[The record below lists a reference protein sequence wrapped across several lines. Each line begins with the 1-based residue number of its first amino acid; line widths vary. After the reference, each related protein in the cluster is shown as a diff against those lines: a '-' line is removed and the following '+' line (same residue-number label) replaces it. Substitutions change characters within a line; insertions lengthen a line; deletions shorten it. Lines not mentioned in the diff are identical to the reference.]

1 MAFIF
6 VTCTNNQ
13 QDQVEYKNVINKF
26 VNSTFPTTILN
37 LDLRQNLFND
47 TNSTLKGTLVS
58 LARVKN

>member
-13 QDQVEYKNVINKF
+13 QDQVEYQNVINKF
-26 VNSTFPTTILN
+26 VNSTFSTTILN

>member
-13 QDQVEYKNVINKF
+13 QDQVEYQNVINKF
-26 VNSTFPTTILN
+26 VNSTFSTTILN

-58 LARVKN
+58 LAKVKN

>member
-13 QDQVEYKNVINKF
+13 QDQVEYQNVINKF